1 MALCFSSHS
10 SRSSQQAQ
18 AFFYN
23 EMINQAVVKL
33 ETDTDSNDIIVLEP
47 LPQQPEGEPQEAEGE
62 QRRMVHEPPANKE
75 ECSLAVSVLLNS

>member
-47 LPQQPEGEPQEAEGE
+47 LPQQPEG
-62 QRRMVHEPPANKE
+62 
-75 ECSLAVSVLLNS
+75 